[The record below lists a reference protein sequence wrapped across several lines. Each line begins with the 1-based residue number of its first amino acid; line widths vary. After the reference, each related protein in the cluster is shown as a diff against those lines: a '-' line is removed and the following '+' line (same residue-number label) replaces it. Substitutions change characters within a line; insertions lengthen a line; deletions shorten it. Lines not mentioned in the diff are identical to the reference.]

1 MSQVRVKL
9 PTHQRRLANVDSEV
23 MLDVAGPVT
32 LGAVLDA
39 LESRHPVLRGTFAT
53 TRHANAGRSCG
64 SSPASRICPTS
75 RPTRH
80 CPS

>member
-9 PTHQRRLANVDSEV
+9 PTHLRRIANVDSEV

-32 LGAVLDA
+32 LGAVLEA
-39 LESRHPVLRGTFAT
+39 RHPVLRGTFAT